1 MSPTGLGLAE
11 CVVMERPVMA
21 RKADLGQGYIFKV
34 TGSITPQP
42 QRVFNR
48 TTDVAEWEAL
58 RVLKPKQRCR

>member
-1 MSPTGLGLAE
+1 MSPTGLGLPE

-48 TTDVAEWEAL
+48 RRIQSVVATLQVRRL
-58 RVLKPKQRCR
+58 R